1 MFGQGPHNRSQKIG
15 FILIPDFS
23 MMAFTACIEP
33 LRTANRLSRKPLYDW
48 QALSLDGQPVKA
60 SNQVTIT
67 PDNASSDITDCDVI
81 FICAG
86 LRPRRFLTPQLSAE
100 IRRFNRKGMPIGS
113 VCTGSEALAYAGV
126 LTGHRCTIHWENIET
141 FKELYPALEITAT
154 LFEIDRKRYTC
165 SGGTAPIDMMIHSI
179 RLDHGDALA
188 QNVAEQLLH
197 NFVREPHH
205 NQRMAI
211 DHRTGLNHPKLLAA
225 IGYMEA
231 YIEEPLSLVRLA
243 QKVELSLR
251 QLERLFKA
259 QLNTSPGKYYLNLRL
274 ERARHFLRQTG
285 MSVMEIGLASGFNS
299 ASNFSRCYKAQF
311 GHSPHQE
318 RL

>member
-1 MFGQGPHNRSQKIG
+1 MFGQGPHNRPQKIG
-15 FILIPDFS
+15 FILMPDFS

-33 LRTANRLSRKPLYDW
+33 LRAANRLSRKPLYEW
-48 QALSLDGQPVKA
+48 QALSSEGKPVKA

-67 PDNASSDITDCDVI
+67 PDNTSAGALDCDVV

-86 LRPRRFLTPQLSAE
+86 LRPRRFLTPELGAD
-100 IRRFNRKGMPIGS
+100 IRRIARKGLAVGA

-126 LTGHRCTIHWENIET
+126 LSGHRCTIHWENIES
-141 FKELYPALEITAT
+141 FKELYPTLEITAT

-211 DHRTGLNHPKLLAA
+211 THRTGIRHPKLLAA

-231 YIEEPLSLVRLA
+231 YIEEPLTLSRLA
-243 QKVELSLR
+243 QKVGLSLR
-251 QLERLFKA
+251 QLERLFKE
-259 QLNTSPGKYYLNLRL
+259 QLKTSPGKYYLSLRL
-274 ERARHFLRQTG
+274 ERARHFLRQTA
-285 MSVMEIGLASGFNS
+285 MSVMEVGLASGFNS
-299 ASNFSRCYKAQF
+299 ASTFSRSYKAKF